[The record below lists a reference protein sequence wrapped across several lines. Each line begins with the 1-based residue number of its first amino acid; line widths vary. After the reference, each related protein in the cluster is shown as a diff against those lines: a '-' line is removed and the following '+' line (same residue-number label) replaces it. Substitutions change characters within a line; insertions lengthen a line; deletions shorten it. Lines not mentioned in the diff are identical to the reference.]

1 MIRQRFTLPDFEWTV
16 YAYYVV
22 TRPNAD
28 EILDML
34 DHIGCAG
41 EDMERAVGNLMSGKC
56 DTGLTYS
63 NSSTRETVMVIAKTT
78 TPLEFQQS
86 YQHETGHLKAHI
98 AQTLGINPYGEEIQ
112 YLGDEI
118 VERTWDIAK
127 QFLCEC
133 CLKKLRQKH

>member
-16 YAYYVV
+16 YVYYVV
-22 TRPNAD
+22 TRPDAD
-28 EILDML
+28 EILYML

-56 DTGLTYS
+56 NTGLTYS

-78 TPLEFQQS
+78 TPMEFVQS
-86 YQHETGHLKAHI
+86 WTHEIGHIADHI
-98 AQTLGINPYGEEIQ
+98 AQKYDINPHGEDIR
-112 YLGDEI
+112 YLQDEI
-118 VERTWDIAK
+118 IAETYPIAK

-133 CLKKLRQKH
+133 SLKKLRQQR